1 MPDTIDQVIRALRD
15 LGAGSMSPLQCDSPE
30 LPPGTPYWDCRP
42 PHEGTLDAMQRLLQ
56 RPNLQDDVQN
66 RREKHEL
73 KVSAL
78 QQEELGAEKKAEEN
92 LRARWQSL
100 HLLSEGADPQSFR
113 RYDPVQRPLAEQF
126 LLEHDMLL
134 QMAGQKIETLC
145 TDGLDYFQ
153 ILDYMPIGQWRALQ
167 HRELIDALMMDG
179 YCSVKRRR
187 LG

>member
-1 MPDTIDQVIRALRD
+1 
-15 LGAGSMSPLQCDSPE
+15 
-30 LPPGTPYWDCRP
+30 
-42 PHEGTLDAMQRLLQ
+42 MQSLLQ

-78 QQEELGAEKKAEEN
+78 EQEELDAEKKAEEN
-92 LRARWQSL
+92 RRAQLQWLQNSL
-100 HLLSEGADPQSFR
+100 MSMGADHQSFT

-134 QMAGQKIETLC
+134 QMAGQTIETMC

-153 ILDYMPIGQWRALQ
+153 ILDYVPTGQRRALQ
-167 HRELIDALMMDG
+167 HRELIDSLMMDR

-187 LG
+187 LC